1 MMEGLG
7 SVERV
12 KKLRIE
18 PVNAGLVRFFASLE
32 DIHAAPAGPEL
43 IHSLS
48 IEGTISLPELEILSI
63 EPKANYQPFAQCS
76 ATVEPVRRLVG
87 TRINAGFR
95 EAVLTAMGRT
105 RGCTHFLALA
115 MDVAASHTLTLFL
128 RMRGSVPFEG
138 RGQPEGAWIGT
149 GLGFEPRLE
158 NACMGLRSE
167 SPVIVNAKAFRETSG
182 KTD

>member
-1 MMEGLG
+1 MEGLG

-12 KKLRIE
+12 KKLRVE
-18 PVNAGLVRFFASLE
+18 PVDSGLVRFFASLE
-32 DIHAAPAGPEL
+32 DVHAGPKGPEL

-48 IEGTISLPELEILSI
+48 IEGTISLPDLEILSI
-63 EPKANYQPFAQCS
+63 EPRVNYQPFPQCS
-76 ATVEPVRRLVG
+76 ASVEPVRKLVG
-87 TRINAGFR
+87 VRINAGFR
-95 EAVLTAMGRT
+95 EAVLTTMGRT

-128 RMRGSVPFEG
+128 RMRGAVPFEG
-138 RGQPEGAWIGT
+138 RGFPEGAWIGT

-158 NACMGLRSE
+158 NACVGLRSE
-167 SPVIVNAKAFRETSG
+167 SPVIVNAKAFREASG